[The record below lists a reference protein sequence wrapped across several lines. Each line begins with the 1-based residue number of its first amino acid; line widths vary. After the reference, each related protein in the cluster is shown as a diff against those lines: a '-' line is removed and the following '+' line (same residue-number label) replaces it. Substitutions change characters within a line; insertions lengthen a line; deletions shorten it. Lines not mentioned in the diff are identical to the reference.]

1 MYQIRKINVVTQFEN
16 GGRPDPCAEKGVLG
30 GLRSRARGYGERGQ
44 DTVLFFHVLRGE
56 LYVLLYSK

>member
-1 MYQIRKINVVTQFEN
+1 MYPIRKINVVTQFEN
-16 GGRPDPCAEKGVLG
+16 GGRPDPCAEKVVLG

-56 LYVLLYSK
+56 HG